1 MTIAASYA
9 IAKRRADL
17 PRRALLALLVVA
29 AAAGLV
35 LALPRTVGTSWA
47 SVSGSLA
54 QIGLI
59 DLVVLTVVW
68 AAGLWCH
75 TWVLTAA
82 LPGLSQRRA
91 LLLNLSSSAV
101 SDLVPFG
108 AAAGVGVNLAMIRSW
123 RFSAAGFACFA
134 AVSNLWNVL
143 AKLSL
148 PAMVLAVAVVGG
160 TIRSRSLVATAEV
173 SFVLLVVI
181 LAVTVAAVASARAA
195 SWLGRV
201 ADRAASG
208 VLRSI
213 GSTRSTRLASTIP
226 AVRAQIATVIRRGWP
241 QLTAGMMGYLLLQA
255 VLWWMCLDKLGSTA
269 NLYVVLTGFAVE
281 RALSMLPFTP
291 GGAGLAEAGSA
302 AVLVSLGA
310 EPVTAAAA
318 VLLYRGFV
326 FLLEI
331 PVGGLGL
338 LGWAWFRRR
347 ALIAE
352 RVAAH

>member
-1 MTIAASYA
+1 
-9 IAKRRADL
+9 
-17 PRRALLALLVVA
+17 
-29 AAAGLV
+29 
-35 LALPRTVGTSWA
+35 
-47 SVSGSLA
+47 
-54 QIGLI
+54 
-59 DLVVLTVVW
+59 
-68 AAGLWCH
+68 
-75 TWVLTAA
+75 
-82 LPGLSQRRA
+82 
-91 LLLNLSSSAV
+91 
-101 SDLVPFG
+101 
-108 AAAGVGVNLAMIRSW
+108 
-123 RFSAAGFACFA
+123 
-134 AVSNLWNVL
+134 
-143 AKLSL
+143 
-148 PAMVLAVAVVGG
+148 
-160 TIRSRSLVATAEV
+160 
-173 SFVLLVVI
+173 
-181 LAVTVAAVASARAA
+181 
-195 SWLGRV
+195 
-201 ADRAASG
+201 
-208 VLRSI
+208 
-213 GSTRSTRLASTIP
+213 LASTIP